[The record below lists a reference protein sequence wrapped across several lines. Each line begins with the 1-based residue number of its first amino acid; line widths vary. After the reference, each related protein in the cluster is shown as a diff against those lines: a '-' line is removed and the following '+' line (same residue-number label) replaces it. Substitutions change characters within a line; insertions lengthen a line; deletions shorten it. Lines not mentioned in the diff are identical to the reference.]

1 MNRATALWGRP
12 RREITE
18 EEYEEFYK
26 HVAHDFE
33 APLDT
38 IHAQVEGN
46 VEYTVLL
53 FVPGRAPF
61 DLWDRNVRRGLRL
74 YVRRVFILEDAG
86 DLLPAYLRFM
96 RGVIDSSDLPL
107 NVSREI
113 LQSNRQVEAI
123 RSGTVKRVLG
133 ALDKLAEGD
142 AEKYAK
148 FWGEF
153 GKVLKEGV
161 VEDASNRDAI
171 AALLR
176 FHSTADEDGEPAV
189 SLAAYVE
196 RMNKGQE
203 AIHYLTA
210 DSLTAARSSPHLE
223 VFRKQGVEVLLLTDP
238 VDEWL
243 VGHLTEFDGK
253 PLRSVSRGDLDLASL
268 GEGGAAEGEGAG
280 EGEDAGEEET
290 GKDGQDAAEAA
301 GDREAL
307 VKRIGEALG
316 DRVQS
321 ARVSRRLTTSP
332 ACLVADEHALG
343 THFENVLRA
352 AGHDVER
359 SKPILEVNVDHPIV
373 GRMSDQEGD
382 RFADWAQILHDQA
395 LLSEGGQLEDPAGFV
410 RRLNDMFQALA
421 GESDGGRRRC
431 AGRRRRLNCP
441 SSPERAWRILPI
453 PPETPRRPG
462 RGGAGEVGRPPT
474 PGPVERWP
482 TDGSA
487 GRASRRS
494 RTSCASGRAGSTRPG
509 SASRTAPT
517 TRSTRPSSSPST
529 LCTFRPARRSP
540 PSSFMPVSPDVNG
553 PKSPPCS
560 TGASRSGSP
569 PRISPARRGS
579 RGSGSRS
586 TGGCWCPGP
595 RSRSSSRK
603 ASTPGSTVVGC
614 GASSTSGP
622 GADASRSHAPMPSP
636 ARGWTRSTFSP
647 AALDVARRN
656 VALHDLEG
664 RVRVVESDLFGGLDG
679 ESNRRA
685 GARYDLVVSNPPYVP
700 DEEMAGLPP
709 EFRAEPAS
717 ALTGGPDGLDVVGRI
732 VEEAPRWLA
741 PEGALVVEVGAS
753 PVVRAAL
760 ESRFDLP
767 FVWLDAARGGRRRL
781 PAAPARPLTPLRTGR
796 AGRAGGARFGWRLLP
811 PGTGADRNLWP
822 PGRGLPAREHRRG
835 PQRPRGQDGCLP
847 GVSRGRQEKS
857 IFSINTLT
865 NIMFLTLFLSRR
877 YAASQ
882 RKSRTPKS
890 KKIHDPSRKKSLRSP
905 LRHLRQ
911 DRQRPRPVRGR
922 VRRPRTEPAG
932 HAPQVRRPL
941 QNLGEGHLPQRHQ
954 EQRRPRVLPR
964 GYPRHGPRARA
975 SRASGAPACAT
986 TSCRALRESASTP
999 SPPPTS

>member
-1 MNRATALWGRP
+1 MSGESRQETKRETRRYEAEVGQLLDLMVRSLYSSKEIFLRELISNASDAADRLRFAALSDDSLTEGDGELRISIRFDPEARTLTVADNGIGMSREEVVENIGTIARSGTRRFIESLTGDEAKDAELIGQFGVGFYSIFIVAERVVLTSRRAGAPAGEGVRWESDGRGEFTVETVEVPAHGTEVTLHLREGEDDLLDGFRLRGIVRKYSDHISFPIRMAKEGEAGDGDGDGEDAGKEAAAPEEETVNRATALWGRP
-12 RREITE
+12 RQEITE

-38 IHAQVEGN
+38 IHARVEGN

-176 FHSTADEDGEPAV
+176 FHSTADEDAEPAV

-210 DSLTAARSSPHLE
+210 DSFTAARSSPHLE
-223 VFRKQGVEVLLLTDP
+223 VFRKRGVEVLLLTDP

-268 GEGGAAEGEGAG
+268 GEDEAAEGEGAE
-280 EGEDAGEEET
+280 EGKDAEEGGT
-290 GKDGQDAAEAA
+290 GKDGEDAAEAA
-301 GDREAL
+301 SDREAL

-382 RFADWAQILHDQA
+382 QFADWAQILHDQA

-421 GESDGGRRRC
+421 GESGG
-431 AGRRRRLNCP
+431 
-441 SSPERAWRILPI
+441 
-453 PPETPRRPG
+453 
-462 RGGAGEVGRPPT
+462 GGG
-474 PGPVERWP
+474 
-482 TDGSA
+482 
-487 GRASRRS
+487 
-494 RTSCASGRAGSTRPG
+494 
-509 SASRTAPT
+509 
-517 TRSTRPSSSPST
+517 
-529 LCTFRPARRSP
+529 
-540 PSSFMPVSPDVNG
+540 
-553 PKSPPCS
+553 
-560 TGASRSGSP
+560 
-569 PRISPARRGS
+569 
-579 RGSGSRS
+579 
-586 TGGCWCPGP
+586 
-595 RSRSSSRK
+595 
-603 ASTPGSTVVGC
+603 
-614 GASSTSGP
+614 
-622 GADASRSHAPMPSP
+622 DA
-636 ARGWTRSTFSP
+636 P
-647 AALDVARRN
+647 AAA
-656 VALHDLEG
+656 
-664 RVRVVESDLFGGLDG
+664 DG
-679 ESNRRA
+679 
-685 GARYDLVVSNPPYVP
+685 
-700 DEEMAGLPP
+700 
-709 EFRAEPAS
+709 
-717 ALTGGPDGLDVVGRI
+717 
-732 VEEAPRWLA
+732 
-741 PEGALVVEVGAS
+741 
-753 PVVRAAL
+753 
-760 ESRFDLP
+760 
-767 FVWLDAARGGRRRL
+767 
-781 PAAPARPLTPLRTGR
+781 
-796 AGRAGGARFGWRLLP
+796 
-811 PGTGADRNLWP
+811 
-822 PGRGLPAREHRRG
+822 
-835 PQRPRGQDGCLP
+835 
-847 GVSRGRQEKS
+847 
-857 IFSINTLT
+857 
-865 NIMFLTLFLSRR
+865 
-877 YAASQ
+877 
-882 RKSRTPKS
+882 
-890 KKIHDPSRKKSLRSP
+890 
-905 LRHLRQ
+905 
-911 DRQRPRPVRGR
+911 
-922 VRRPRTEPAG
+922 
-932 HAPQVRRPL
+932 
-941 QNLGEGHLPQRHQ
+941 
-954 EQRRPRVLPR
+954 
-964 GYPRHGPRARA
+964 
-975 SRASGAPACAT
+975 
-986 TSCRALRESASTP
+986 
-999 SPPPTS
+999 